1 MGQEQYKAMMPII
14 CADLV
19 QLIMKKENISEDV
32 AIAKLYSS
40 EFYTVLEK
48 EETKVW
54 QYSTEMLY
62 NLFDQEQ
69 KSGRIVY
76 PDV

>member
-1 MGQEQYKAMMPII
+1 MTQSQYTAIIPII

-19 QLIMKKENISEDV
+19 QMIMQKQNLTEDEAIS
-32 AIAKLYSS
+32 KLYSS
-40 EFYTVLEK
+40 NFYTVLEK

-62 NLFDQEQ
+62 ALFEQEEKNGHIQ
-69 KSGRIVY
+69 Y

>member
-19 QLIMKKENISEDV
+19 RMIAVKQNISDEE

-40 EFYTVLEK
+40 EFYTVLER
-48 EETKVW
+48 ENTKVW
-54 QYSTEMLY
+54 QYSTEMLCS
-62 NLFDQEQ
+62 LFEQEE
-69 KSGRIVY
+69 KNGHIIY